1 MAFFFIVGIITL
13 TATQSGVVDVH
24 NLDKPPVLENYVKNG
39 KAEYNF
45 NR

>member
-1 MAFFFIVGIITL
+1 MAFFFIVGIIVA
-13 TATQSGVVDVH
+13 TAQQSGVVDFKH
-24 NLDKPPVLENYVKNG
+24 MDKPPVLKNYVETG